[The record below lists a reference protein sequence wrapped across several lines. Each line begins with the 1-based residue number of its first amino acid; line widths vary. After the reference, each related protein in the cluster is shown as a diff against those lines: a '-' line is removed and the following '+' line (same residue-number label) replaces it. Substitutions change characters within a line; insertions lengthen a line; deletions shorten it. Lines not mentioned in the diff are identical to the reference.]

1 MPRPE
6 MNEAARGATQ
16 AASMNPN
23 LYEGTFPMNMNNN
36 DVKINSAVPVAADR
50 QPVVFTRD
58 GEVFA
63 TSRDVAAFFCKN
75 HRDVMR
81 AIDTLIEQEAD
92 LGVRNFAQTPYVE
105 PTTGQTYRMYEMD
118 RDGFTLLAMGFTG
131 SKALKWKLRYIEA
144 FKAMEAELRRIVQE
158 GPAIDLNDPAQLRGL
173 LLNYSEK
180 AEQLQ
185 RRVQELLPSQEAL
198 ERIAKADG
206 SLCITDAAKALQMR
220 PKELFEWLRE
230 NGWIYK
236 RAGAAHDLGYQS
248 KTASGLLEHKVT
260 TVLRADGSEKV
271 TEQVRVT
278 PKGLAKL
285 AKLIQPTARLIE
297 GGSNAAA

>member
-1 MPRPE
+1 MKP
-6 MNEAARGATQ
+6 TH
-16 AASMNPN
+16 
-23 LYEGTFPMNMNNN
+23 YEGTFPMNMNNN

-63 TSRDVAAFFCKN
+63 TSRDVAAFFGKN

-81 AIDTLIEQEAD
+81 AIDTLVEQEPD
-92 LGVRNFAQTPYVE
+92 LGVRNFAQGVYTLPE
-105 PTTGQTYRMYEMD
+105 TGPQQHRFYDMD

-131 SKALKWKLRYIEA
+131 AKALKWKLRYIEA
-144 FKAMEAELRRIVQE
+144 FKAMEAELRRIAQS

-180 AEQLQ
+180 AEQLE

-198 ERIAKADG
+198 DRISKADG

-220 PKELFEWLRE
+220 PKELFGWLRE

-236 RAGAAHDLGYQS
+236 RNGTAHDLGYQS

-285 AKLIQPTARLIE
+285 AKLIQP
-297 GGSNAAA
+297 AAQLVEVAQ

>member
-1 MPRPE
+1 MRLPE
-6 MNEAARGATQ
+6 TNEAARGATQ
-16 AASMNPN
+16 TASLNPN
-23 LYEGTFPMNMNNN
+23 HNEGKFPMNMQTNEG
-36 DVKINSAVPVAADR
+36 KINTPVATDR
-50 QPVVFTRD
+50 QPVVFARE

-63 TSRDVAAFFCKN
+63 TSRDIAAFFDRR
-75 HRDVMR
+75 HDDVLK
-81 AIDTLIEQEAD
+81 AIRNLISSAPE
-92 LGVRNFAQTPYVE
+92 LGVRNFAETPYVE

-144 FKAMEAELRRIVQE
+144 FKAMEAELRRVAQT

-180 AEQLQ
+180 AEQLE
-185 RRVQELLPSQEAL
+185 RRVQELLPSEEAL
-198 ERIAKADG
+198 QRISKADG
-206 SLCITDAAKALQMR
+206 SLCVTDAAKALQMR
-220 PKELFEWLRE
+220 PKELFGWLRE

-236 RAGAAHDLGYQS
+236 RAGAGHDLGYQS
-248 KTASGLLEHKVT
+248 KQAAGLLEHKVT

-285 AKLIQPTARLIE
+285 AKLIRPVASLVL
-297 GGSNAAA
+297 GGDHAAA